1 MYRIGNG
8 WDTVLK
14 DEFEKPYFKKLET
27 FLDEEYEK
35 ETIYPPREDLFNAL
49 KRADFQDVKVVIL
62 GQDPYHQP
70 GQAHG
75 MCFSV
80 KKGVRIPPSLINI
93 YEELKSDLGIA
104 PAPHGYLEDWAK
116 QGVLLLNTVLTVRRN
131 QANSHKGKGWE
142 KFTDQVIASLN
153 ERTEPVVF
161 ILWGANARSKMQ
173 LITNRDHFV
182 LTGAHP
188 SPLSA
193 SNGFFGGGYF
203 SKANRF
209 LELTGQT
216 PIDWQLE
223 P

>member
-93 YEELKSDLGIA
+93 YEEGELLKSLSSITFYYSDASGEKPSI
-104 PAPHGYLEDWAK
+104 EDPDDDNENNNNNNDISDMRLNIL
-116 QGVLLLNTVLTVRRN
+116 VLLLPAIGLILYLIFRDD
-131 QANSHKGKGWE
+131 QPE
-142 KFTDQVIASLN
+142 KAAEVACFALIGFIIEVVIGL
-153 ERTEPVVF
+153 
-161 ILWGANARSKMQ
+161 
-173 LITNRDHFV
+173 FV
-182 LTGAHP
+182 L
-188 SPLSA
+188 LF
-193 SNGFFGGGYF
+193 SNDSLVF
-203 SKANRF
+203 N
-209 LELTGQT
+209 
-216 PIDWQLE
+216 
-223 P
+223 